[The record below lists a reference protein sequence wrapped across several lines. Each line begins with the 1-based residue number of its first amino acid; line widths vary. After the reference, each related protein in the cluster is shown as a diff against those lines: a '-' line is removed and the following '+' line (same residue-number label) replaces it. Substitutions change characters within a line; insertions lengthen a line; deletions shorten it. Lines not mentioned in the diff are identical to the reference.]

1 MFLFVLFLE
10 FCRSIC
16 DLFVSFLKKDHSARG
31 GIRGAFTAIAAV
43 LGRPTTRTPSGCPQW
58 ASRGCAV
65 AVGFFLGGMP
75 SWAQD
80 VYVAFDEQGQAHFAP
95 QALDGRYQL
104 LFKDMAAGALAF
116 SGAMPSLV
124 PVERLPQEVRGHME
138 RAAQAQGIEYAL
150 LHALIQAES
159 GFNAKAVSPKGAVG
173 LMQLMPATARRYGVT
188 GDDAQAL
195 HANLYTPTINLDAG
209 TRYLRDLL
217 TRFKGREDLALAAY
231 NAGEG
236 AVQRAGHAIPNYPE
250 TQNYVKKV
258 LALRDGLRAQQGSET
273 PERLAQTALQSPA
286 LPSIAAGPESAGEPA
301 PRRTPGQTP
310 AAGGPRQPRHAY
322 QVQMFKGSSM
332 DVQAFE
338 AGFGR

>member
-1 MFLFVLFLE
+1 MFCTKKGRQRASFPQWLRRVCAPACLFL
-10 FCRSIC
+10 
-16 DLFVSFLKKDHSARG
+16 
-31 GIRGAFTAIAAV
+31 GAAQ
-43 LGRPTTRTPSGCPQW
+43 G
-58 ASRGCAV
+58 
-65 AVGFFLGGMP
+65 
-75 SWAQD
+75 WAQD

-104 LFKDMAAGALAF
+104 LFKDMAGAAF
-116 SGAMPSLV
+116 ALTAAMPSLV
-124 PVERLPQEVRGHME
+124 PVERLPLEVRGHME

-258 LALRDGLRAQQGSET
+258 LALRDGLRAQQGSEAPVRVAQAA
-273 PERLAQTALQSPA
+273 PEADFAPSPA
-286 LPSIAAGPESAGEPA
+286 LGAPPVASHAQPPA
-301 PRRTPGQTP
+301 PPQR
-310 AAGGPRQPRHAY
+310 PRHAY
-322 QVQMFKGSSM
+322 QVQMFKGTSM

-338 AGFGR
+338 AGFAR